1 MEHADAM
8 ARVKR
13 LVSFYLM
20 IGVYLRLESYQRVTK
35 DLIESVRESL
45 TRVDLD
51 QVEKMVVEMLASTD
65 RRILVLGAGRSGLM
79 GRAFAMRLM
88 HLGFQVYVM
97 GETITPSIGRG
108 DLIIA
113 LSGSGTTKLV
123 VTAAEI
129 GKTVGARIIA
139 ITSYLDS
146 DIAKLADHIVIIK
159 GRTKVADERDYFL
172 RQLMGEHEPMA
183 PLGTVFEVSMMTF
196 LDGIVVELM
205 RRLGLTENELRKRHA
220 TIE

>member
-1 MEHADAM
+1 
-8 ARVKR
+8 
-13 LVSFYLM
+13 M

-129 GKTVGARIIA
+129 GKTVGAKIIA
-139 ITSYLDS
+139 ITSYPDS
-146 DIAKLADHIVIIK
+146 DIGRLADHIVIIK
-159 GRTKVADERDYFL
+159 GRTKVADEKDYFL

-183 PLGTVFEVSMMTF
+183 PLGTVFEISMMTF

>member
-1 MEHADAM
+1 M
-8 ARVKR
+8 
-13 LVSFYLM
+13 
-20 IGVYLRLESYQRVTK
+20 RLESYQRVTK

-45 TRVDLD
+45 TRVNLD
-51 QVEKMVVEMLASTD
+51 QVEKMIVEMLVSTD
-65 RRILVLGAGRSGLM
+65 RRILVIGTGRSGLV

-108 DLIIA
+108 DLVLA

-129 GKTVGARIIA
+129 GKTVGAKIIA
-139 ITSYLDS
+139 VTSYPDS
-146 DIAKLADHIVIIK
+146 DIAKLADHIVVIK
-159 GRTKVADERDYFL
+159 GRTKVADEQDYFL

-183 PLGTVFEVSMMTF
+183 PLGTVFEISMMTF
-196 LDGIVVELM
+196 LDGVVVELM

>member
-1 MEHADAM
+1 
-8 ARVKR
+8 
-13 LVSFYLM
+13 M
-20 IGVYLRLESYQRVTK
+20 IGVNLRLAGYERATR
-35 DLIESVRESL
+35 DLIDSVRESL
-45 TRVDLD
+45 ARVDLD
-51 QVEKMVVEMLASTD
+51 QVEKMVAEMLVSTD
-65 RRILVLGAGRSGLM
+65 RRILVLGAGRSGLI

-129 GKTVGARIIA
+129 GKTVGAKIIA
-139 ITSYLDS
+139 VTSYADS
-146 DIAKLADHIVIIK
+146 DLGKLADDIVLVK
-159 GRTKVADERDYFL
+159 GRTRVADEKDYFL
-172 RQLMGEHEPMA
+172 RQLMGEHELMA
-183 PLGTVFEVSMMTF
+183 PLGTVFEISLMTF
-196 LDGIVVELM
+196 LDGVVVELM
-205 RRLGLTENELRKRHA
+205 RRLGLTEKELKIRHA

>member
-1 MEHADAM
+1 M
-8 ARVKR
+8 R
-13 LVSFYLM
+13 LAGYERST
-20 IGVYLRLESYQRVTK
+20 R
-35 DLIESVRESL
+35 DLIDSVRESL
-45 TRVDLD
+45 ARVDLD
-51 QVEKMVVEMLASTD
+51 QVEKMVAEMLVSTD
-65 RRILVLGAGRSGLM
+65 RRILVLGAGRSGLI

-129 GKTVGARIIA
+129 GKTVGAKIIA
-139 ITSYLDS
+139 ITSYGDS
-146 DIAKLADHIVIIK
+146 DLAKLADDVVLVK
-159 GRTKVADERDYFL
+159 GRTRVADEKDYFL
-172 RQLMGEHEPMA
+172 RQLMGEHELMA
-183 PLGTVFEVSMMTF
+183 PLGTVFEISLMTF
-196 LDGIVVELM
+196 LDGVVVELM
-205 RRLGLTENELRKRHA
+205 RRLGLTESELRKRHA

>member
-1 MEHADAM
+1 
-8 ARVKR
+8 
-13 LVSFYLM
+13 M

-65 RRILVLGAGRSGLM
+65 RRILVLGVGRSGLI

-129 GKTVGARIIA
+129 GKTVRARIIA
-139 ITSYLDS
+139 ITSYPDS
-146 DIAKLADHIVIIK
+146 DIAKLADHMVIIK
-159 GRTKVADERDYFL
+159 GRTKVADEKDYFL
-172 RQLMGEHEPMA
+172 RQLTGEHEPMA
-183 PLGTVFEVSMMTF
+183 PLGTVFEISMMTF

-205 RRLGLTENELRKRHA
+205 RRLGLTENDLRKRHA

>member
-1 MEHADAM
+1 
-8 ARVKR
+8 
-13 LVSFYLM
+13 M
-20 IGVYLRLESYQRVTK
+20 IGVNLELAAYQRATQ
-35 DLIESVRESL
+35 DLVESVRESL
-45 TRVDLD
+45 YRVDLA
-51 QVEKMVVEMLASTD
+51 QVEKMVAEMLASTN
-65 RRILVLGAGRSGLM
+65 RRILVLGVGRSGLM

-88 HLGFQVYVM
+88 HLGFHVYVM
-97 GETITPSIGRG
+97 GETITPSIGKG

-129 GKTVGARIIA
+129 GKAVGAKIIA
-139 ITSYLDS
+139 ITSYPDS
-146 DIAKLADHIVIIK
+146 DLTKLADLVVIIK
-159 GRTKVADERDYFL
+159 GRTKVADEKDYFL

-183 PLGTVFEVSMMTF
+183 PLGTVFEISLMTF

-205 RRLGLTENELRKRHA
+205 GRLGLTESELRKRHA

>member
-1 MEHADAM
+1 
-8 ARVKR
+8 
-13 LVSFYLM
+13 M

-45 TRVDLD
+45 KRVNLD
-51 QVEKMVVEMLASTD
+51 EVEKMIVEMLASTD
-65 RRILVLGAGRSGLM
+65 RRILVLGAGRSGLI

-129 GKTVGARIIA
+129 GKTVGAKIIA
-139 ITSYLDS
+139 ITSYSDS
-146 DIAKLADHIVIIK
+146 DIAELADHVVIIK
-159 GRTKVADERDYFL
+159 GRTKVADEKDYFL

-183 PLGTVFEVSMMTF
+183 PLGTVFEISMMTF

>member
-1 MEHADAM
+1 MPPPTD
-8 ARVKR
+8 
-13 LVSFYLM
+13 VSLFM
-20 IGVYLRLESYQRVTK
+20 GP
-35 DLIESVRESL
+35 
-45 TRVDLD
+45 
-51 QVEKMVVEMLASTD
+51 
-65 RRILVLGAGRSGLM
+65 GRSGLI

-129 GKTVGARIIA
+129 GKTVGAKIIA
-139 ITSYLDS
+139 ITSYPDS
-146 DIAKLADHIVIIK
+146 DIARMSDHMVIIK
-159 GRTKVADERDYFL
+159 GRTKVADEKDYFL
-172 RQLMGEHEPMA
+172 RQLTGEHEPMA
-183 PLGTVFEVSMMTF
+183 PLGTAFEISMMIF

-205 RRLGLTENELRKRHA
+205 RRLGLTEKELRKRHA

>member
-1 MEHADAM
+1 
-8 ARVKR
+8 
-13 LVSFYLM
+13 M

-45 TRVDLD
+45 TRVNLD
-51 QVEKMVVEMLASTD
+51 QVEKMIVEMLVSTD
-65 RRILVLGAGRSGLM
+65 RRILVLGTGRSGLV

-108 DLIIA
+108 DLVIA

-129 GKTVGARIIA
+129 GKTVGAKIIA
-139 ITSYLDS
+139 VTSYPDS

-159 GRTKVADERDYFL
+159 GRTKVADEQDYFL

-183 PLGTVFEVSMMTF
+183 PLGTVFEISMMTF
-196 LDGIVVELM
+196 LDGVIVELM

>member
-1 MEHADAM
+1 
-8 ARVKR
+8 
-13 LVSFYLM
+13 M
-20 IGVYLRLESYQRVTK
+20 IGVNLRLAGYERSTR
-35 DLIESVRESL
+35 DLIDSVRESL
-45 TRVDLD
+45 ARVDLD
-51 QVEKMVVEMLASTD
+51 QVEKMVAEMLVSTD
-65 RRILVLGAGRSGLM
+65 RRILVLGAGRSGLI

-129 GKTVGARIIA
+129 GKTVGAKIIA
-139 ITSYLDS
+139 ITSYVDS
-146 DIAKLADHIVIIK
+146 DLGKLADNIVLVK
-159 GRTKVADERDYFL
+159 GRTRVADEKDYFL
-172 RQLMGEHEPMA
+172 RQLMGEHELMA
-183 PLGTVFEVSMMTF
+183 PLGTVFEISLMTF
-196 LDGIVVELM
+196 LDGVVVELM
-205 RRLGLTENELRKRHA
+205 RRLGLTETELRKRHA

>member
-1 MEHADAM
+1 M
-8 ARVKR
+8 R
-13 LVSFYLM
+13 LAGYE
-20 IGVYLRLESYQRVTK
+20 RATH

-45 TRVDLD
+45 ARVNLD
-51 QVEKMVVEMLASTD
+51 QVEKMVTEMLVSTN
-65 RRILVLGAGRSGLM
+65 RRILVLGAGRSGLI

-129 GKTVGARIIA
+129 GKTVGAKIIA
-139 ITSYLDS
+139 ITSYVDS
-146 DIAKLADHIVIIK
+146 DLAKLADDVVLVK
-159 GRTKVADERDYFL
+159 GRTRVADEKDYFL
-172 RQLMGEHEPMA
+172 RQLMGEHELMA
-183 PLGTVFEVSMMTF
+183 PLGTVFEISLMTF
-196 LDGIVVELM
+196 LDGVVVELM
-205 RRLGLTENELRKRHA
+205 RRLGLTESELKKRHA

>member
-1 MEHADAM
+1 
-8 ARVKR
+8 
-13 LVSFYLM
+13 M

-45 TRVDLD
+45 KRVNLD
-51 QVEKMVVEMLASTD
+51 EVEKMIVEMLASTD
-65 RRILVLGAGRSGLM
+65 RRILVLGAGRSGLI

-129 GKTVGARIIA
+129 GKTVGAKIIA
-139 ITSYLDS
+139 ITSYPDS
-146 DIAKLADHIVIIK
+146 DIAELADHIVVIK
-159 GRTKVADERDYFL
+159 GRTKVADEKDYFL

-183 PLGTVFEVSMMTF
+183 PLGTVFEISMMTF

>member
-1 MEHADAM
+1 
-8 ARVKR
+8 
-13 LVSFYLM
+13 M
-20 IGVYLRLESYQRVTK
+20 IGVYLRLAAYQRATQ

-45 TRVDLD
+45 THVQLD

-65 RRILVLGAGRSGLM
+65 RRILVLGAGRSGLI

-88 HLGFQVYVM
+88 HLGFQVFVM
-97 GETITPSIGRG
+97 GETITPSIGKG

-129 GKTVGARIIA
+129 GKTVGAKIIA
-139 ITSYLDS
+139 ITSYVDS
-146 DIAKLADHIVIIK
+146 DLAKLADDVVLVK
-159 GRTKVADERDYFL
+159 GRTRVADEKDYFL
-172 RQLMGEHEPMA
+172 RQLMGEHELMA
-183 PLGTVFEVSMMTF
+183 PLGTVFEISLMTF

-205 RRLGLTENELRKRHA
+205 HRLNLTEGELRKRHA

>member
-1 MEHADAM
+1 
-8 ARVKR
+8 
-13 LVSFYLM
+13 M

-45 TRVDLD
+45 TRVNLD
-51 QVEKMVVEMLASTD
+51 QVEKMIVEMLVSTD
-65 RRILVLGAGRSGLM
+65 RRILVLGTGRSGLV

-108 DLIIA
+108 DLVIA

-129 GKTVGARIIA
+129 GKTVGAKIIA
-139 ITSYLDS
+139 VTSYPDS

-159 GRTKVADERDYFL
+159 GRTKVADEQDYFL

-183 PLGTVFEVSMMTF
+183 PLGTVFEISMMTF
-196 LDGIVVELM
+196 LDGVVVELM